1 MCYFVLVTISSN
13 IYCKMNRLIS
23 TIFLAMALLM
33 PMAVSARED
42 ELAKIL
48 EQCLLRE
55 ANSPDSIEYNLQYLE
70 KVREGK
76 SGTARA
82 VYSAALG
89 QLYAMRAYSDATGA
103 WRRRSLELFR
113 EALTEPELL
122 YNAPTKD
129 WLPVVKRGK
138 DEKVYGRNMLYV
150 VWKAARY
157 WVPVDSV
164 MSEQELIDFY
174 VAHGNSKPAQVKA
187 EKERLWAIRDSIRDA
202 APKLRVYMAKVYYPG
217 DSLELTIEDS
227 VNVKQ
232 VQWRLLDSRGKLL
245 EKNPLVAPTK
255 PGRYIMEFSCKTDAR
270 LREKPKKLKKNFV
283 VSALQYFVTDMPG
296 KQARATVVDAR
307 TGKPIPEATVI
318 KGKEKNT
325 VRNTVRVVLGAD
337 SCLPEIA
344 YYDSYQYSAPS
355 YKEQSRV
362 AIYTDRSIYRPGQ
375 KVQMSAILYSMKHWE
390 AQVRQST
397 ECRVQL
403 QEQRTRKVLADT
415 TLRSDDFGSLSASL
429 EIPMDAELGNYW
441 VRVDGTVHDIR
452 VEEYKRPVF
461 YVEMDERDMEVSV
474 LPMEEE
480 EEEEGEEEEVKD
492 SIIYMSGRAMNYDG
506 TPLRGGRVTA
516 TARRMTCWWWRGMSA
531 DESRHLDTVYT
542 DMEGRFVLAVPVS
555 RAYTYRY
562 APRVKVDVSV
572 LSAQGETQT
581 DYAFVRL
588 FADPPMVETG
598 KRAKEWVEC
607 PVDSFDAQTPARL
620 EFRMP
625 AGEQRYV
632 FLTAFAGESVAIDTV
647 MLMTD
652 TLTCMDI
659 PYKDSYADGIRL
671 MATYVLDGLVRS
683 KNILLYK
690 RLPDTRLHLH
700 WETFRDFTQPGAT
713 EQWTMRVTDA
723 KGQPVDAN
731 VMLGMYDAS
740 LDAFGANEWKFVLPM
755 NHSLPYAQQSR
766 EGWFYKLD
774 MLCEMK
780 FYVWYPK
787 IPQYEYS
794 TFNQDYFNRKNVTM
808 LFERTFSGGT
818 QRYIKVNSP
827 GAGMAELEESAQ
839 IQEDDIFAGVDVR
852 TDFSETAMF
861 MPQLRT
867 DAEGRVA
874 ITFTM
879 PQSLTT
885 WRLNGLAHTR
895 DMRVGTLSDKVVA
908 RKALTAKLHLPRF
921 VREKDHLS
929 FSVQVSN
936 TGEAAQQGKVQVQ
949 VMDAQTDRVLVK
961 KTMAFQVDKDR
972 DSVLVISCDVPE
984 GIEGLKFKAVAIAG
998 KDSDGEQREIPVLSS
1013 VVVLTESKALTLE
1026 AGQSETVDLA
1036 GLFPADAQDKRVI
1049 VEKITDPV
1057 QVALDALPQAAQPEY
1072 GDVLSCAAAY
1082 YAAHRLGLPDT
1093 TIYINKVY
1101 TMQKEDGSMPWY
1113 PGLAGNAYLT
1123 REVGYLLA
1131 RLNSVNP
1138 NAQKVMA
1145 GIKRYLKTSLKE
1157 SIEKRKEY
1165 NKDWTP
1171 WLSDLRTLY
1180 VLVKDGEADKESLQL
1195 VKKVLKRLPDNMED
1209 MDSEYIAIAMIVKHA
1224 LKEAVLK
1231 DGVEVLKFRLN
1242 HKDGTY
1248 LAYRGGSW
1256 PSIDRRLHIHTQVM
1270 EAWQTVCPEDTATIR
1285 GMQYWLLNQKRTQ
1298 GWKSPI
1304 DCIDAVYALTGGN
1317 IRRVAD
1323 ATSVVQRDTL
1333 DLTRNK
1339 SVVIK
1344 NDGEDVMWAS
1354 VYGEYTLPVEQV
1366 KNAGTDFALQ
1376 RIFSSAEP
1384 KVGDRIKERIVID
1397 AKRDC
1402 EYVVLSV
1409 PRAGCA
1415 EPVSKLSGCAWQKGL
1430 TYYMQVRDD
1439 RTDYFIP
1446 ALPHGKYVLET
1457 EMTVE
1462 RLGGYATGVPT
1473 IKCCYAEEFRAH
1485 GENDNLIID

>member
-1 MCYFVLVTISSN
+1 
-13 IYCKMNRLIS
+13 MNRLIS

-33 PMAVSARED
+33 PMAVGARED
-42 ELAKIL
+42 ELAQIL

-70 KVREGK
+70 SVRESK

-89 QLYAMRAYSDATGA
+89 QLYAKRAYSDATGA

-113 EALTEPELL
+113 EALAEPELL

-150 VWKAARY
+150 VWKAAHD

-187 EKERLWAIRDSIRDA
+187 EKERLWAIRDSILDA
-202 APKLRVYMAKVYYPG
+202 APKLRVYMAEVYYPG
-217 DSLELTIEDS
+217 DSLNLTIEDS

-255 PGRYIMEFSCKTDAR
+255 PGRYIMEFSCKTDVR
-270 LREKPKKLKKNFV
+270 LWEKPKKVKKNFV
-283 VSALQYFVTDMPG
+283 VSALQCFVTDMPG
-296 KQARATVVDAR
+296 KQVRVTAVDAR
-307 TGKPIPEATVI
+307 TGKPMPEATVI

-355 YKEQSRV
+355 SKEQSRV

-375 KVQMSAILYSMKHWE
+375 KVQMSSILYSMKHWE

-415 TLRSDDFGSLSASL
+415 TLRSDDFGTLSATM

-531 DESRHLDTVYT
+531 DETRHLDTVYT

-598 KRAKEWVEC
+598 KRAKEWLEC

-647 MLMTD
+647 MLLTD

-659 PYKDSYADGIRL
+659 PYKDSYADGLRL
-671 MATYVLDGLVRS
+671 MATYVLDGMVRS
-683 KNILLYK
+683 KNIPLYK

-755 NHSLPYAQQSR
+755 NHYLPYTQQWSM
-766 EGWFYKLD
+766 GWFYKLD

-794 TFNQDYFNRKNVTM
+794 AFNQDYFNRKNVTM

-827 GAGMAELEESAQ
+827 SAGMAGMEESAQ

-867 DAEGRVA
+867 DAEGRVS

-885 WRLNGLAHTR
+885 WRLNGLAHTK
-895 DMRVGTLSDKVVA
+895 DMRSGTLSDKVVA

-949 VMDAQTDRVLVK
+949 VMDAQTDRVLMK
-961 KTMAFQVDKDR
+961 KTMAFLVDKDR
-972 DSVLVISCDVPE
+972 DSVLVFSCDVPE

-1013 VVVLTESKALTLE
+1013 VVELTESKALTLE
-1026 AGQSETVDLA
+1026 AGQSETVNLA
-1036 GLFPADAQDKRVI
+1036 DLFPVGAQDKRVI
-1049 VEKITDPV
+1049 VEKVADPV
-1057 QVALDALPQAAQPEY
+1057 QMALDALPKAAQPSN
-1072 GDVLSCAAAY
+1072 GDVLSYAAAY
-1082 YAAHRLGLPDT
+1082 YAACKLGLPDT
-1093 TIYINKVY
+1093 TLYINKVY
-1101 TMQKEDGSMPWY
+1101 TMQKEDGSMPWF

-1131 RLNSVNP
+1131 RLNSA
-1138 NAQKVMA
+1138 NANARRVMT
-1145 GIKRYLKTSLKE
+1145 GIKRYLKASLEE
-1157 SIEKRKEY
+1157 SIEKRKEH

-1180 VLVKDGEADKESLQL
+1180 VLVKDGEADKETLQL
-1195 VKKVLKRLPDNMED
+1195 VKKVLKRLPDNMEE

-1231 DGVEVLKFRLN
+1231 DGVKVLEFRLN

-1304 DCIDAVYALTGGN
+1304 DCIDAVYALTGGKMQKK
-1317 IRRVAD
+1317 AEP
-1323 ATSVVQRDTL
+1323 ASVVQRDTL
-1333 DLTRNK
+1333 DISKNK
-1339 SVVIK
+1339 SVVIT
-1344 NDGEDVMWAS
+1344 NNGDGVVWAA

-1366 KNAGTDFALQ
+1366 KSAGTDFALQ
-1376 RIFSSAEP
+1376 RTFSTTEP
-1384 KVGDRIKERIVID
+1384 KVGDRIKERIVIE

-1430 TYYMQVRDD
+1430 SYYMEVRDD

-1462 RLGGYATGVPT
+1462 RKGNYASGVPT

-1485 GENDNLIID
+1485 GENVRMIVKE

>member
-1 MCYFVLVTISSN
+1 MY
-13 IYCKMNRLIS
+13 MS
-23 TIFLAMALLM
+23 TIIGMFKKLLVVLLLM
-33 PMAVSARED
+33 LPIMGYARED

-70 KVREGK
+70 KVRESK

-113 EALTEPELL
+113 EALAEPELL

-174 VAHGNSKPAQVKA
+174 VAHGNRKPAQV
-187 EKERLWAIRDSIRDA
+187 ETELERLWAIRDSIRDA

-217 DSLELTIEDS
+217 DSLNLTIEDS

-232 VQWRLLDSRGKLL
+232 VQWRLLDSRGRLL
-245 EKNPLVAPTK
+245 DKNPLVAPTK
-255 PGRYIMEFSCKTDAR
+255 PGRYIMEFSCKTDAC

-325 VRNTVRVVLGAD
+325 VRKTVRVVLGAD
-337 SCLPEIA
+337 SCLPEIE
-344 YYDSYQYSAPS
+344 YYDSYHYSAPS
-355 YKEQSRV
+355 SKEQSRV

-415 TLRSDDFGSLSASL
+415 TLRSDDFGTLSATM

-452 VEEYKRPVF
+452 VEEYKRPAF

-516 TARRMTCWWWRGMSA
+516 TARRMTCWWWRGVSA
-531 DESRHLDTVYT
+531 DETRHLDTVYT

-607 PVDSFDAQTPARL
+607 PVDSFDATTPARL

-652 TLTCMDI
+652 TLTCMEI
-659 PYKDSYADGIRL
+659 PYKDSYADGLRL
-671 MATYVLDGLVRS
+671 MATYVLDGMVRS
-683 KNILLYK
+683 KNIPLYK

-713 EQWTMRVTDA
+713 EQWTMHVTDA

-755 NHSLPYAQQSR
+755 NHSLPYAQQRR

-780 FYVWYPK
+780 FNVWYPK

-794 TFNQDYFNRKNVTM
+794 TFNQDYFNRKNAVV
-808 LFERTFSGGT
+808 LFEREFSGGT

-827 GAGMAELEESAQ
+827 SAGMAEMEESAQ

-929 FSVQVSN
+929 FSVRITN

-961 KTMAFQVDKDR
+961 KTMAFLVDKDR
-972 DSVLVISCDVPE
+972 DSVLVFSCDVPE
-984 GIEGLKFKAVAIAG
+984 GLKGLKFKALAIAG

-1013 VVVLTESKALTLE
+1013 VVALTESRALTLE

-1057 QVALDALPQAAQPEY
+1057 QVALDALPQVAQPEY

-1093 TIYINKVY
+1093 TLYINKVY

-1131 RLNSVNP
+1131 RLGSG
-1138 NAQKVMA
+1138 NANARKVMA
-1145 GIKRYLKTSLKE
+1145 GIKRYLKATLEE

-1171 WLSDLRTLY
+1171 WLGDLRTLY
-1180 VLVKDGEADKESLQL
+1180 VLVKDGDTDKETLQL
-1195 VKKVLKRLPDNMED
+1195 VKKVLKRLPDNLEE

-1231 DGVEVLKFRLN
+1231 DGVAVLRTRLN

-1270 EAWQTVCPEDTATIR
+1270 EAWHTVCPEDTATIR

-1304 DCIDAVYALTGGN
+1304 DCIDAVYALTGG
-1317 IRRVAD
+1317 RMQKTDKA
-1323 ATSVVQRDTL
+1323 ASLVQRDTL
-1333 DLTRNK
+1333 DVSRRK

-1344 NDGEDVMWAS
+1344 NDGKQTMWAA
-1354 VYGEYTLPVEQV
+1354 VYAEYTLPVDKVEGAGMDISLERSF
-1366 KNAGTDFALQ
+1366 NAQT
-1376 RIFSSAEP
+1376 P
-1384 KVGDRIKERIVID
+1384 KVGDRIKERILID
-1397 AKRDC
+1397 AKRDY

-1409 PRAGCA
+1409 PRAGCT
-1415 EPVSKLSGCAWQKGL
+1415 EPVSKLSGCGWQKGL
-1430 TYYMQVRDD
+1430 SYYMQVRDD

-1457 EMTVE
+1457 ELTVE
-1462 RLGGYATGVPT
+1462 RKGAYASGVPS
-1473 IKCCYAEEFRAH
+1473 IRCCYAEEFRAH
-1485 GENDNLIID
+1485 GVNEVVEVGE

>member
-1 MCYFVLVTISSN
+1 MSTIIGMFRKLLVVLVFVLPIMG
-13 IYCKMNRLIS
+13 Y
-23 TIFLAMALLM
+23 
-33 PMAVSARED
+33 ARED
-42 ELAKIL
+42 ELAGIL
-48 EQCLLRE
+48 EKCLQRE
-55 ANSPDSIEYNLQYLE
+55 MVSPDSIEYNLQLLE
-70 KVREGK
+70 KERAGKTGVR
-76 SGTARA
+76 RA
-82 VYSAALG
+82 VYTAALA
-89 QLYAMRAYSDATGA
+89 QLYAMRAYSDATGE
-103 WRRRSLELFR
+103 WRKRSLQLFR
-113 EALTEPELL
+113 EALAEPELL
-122 YNAPTKD
+122 YNARTKD
-129 WLPVVKRGK
+129 WLPIVERGK
-138 DEKVYGRNMLYV
+138 DEKVYGSNMLYV
-150 VWKAARY
+150 VWRAAY
-157 WVPVDSV
+157 DWCPQDSV

-174 VAHGNSKPAQVKA
+174 VSYGNSKPAQVKA
-187 EKERLWAIRDSIRDA
+187 EKERLWAIRDSILDA
-202 APKLRVYMAKVYYPG
+202 APKLRVYMAEVYYPG
-217 DSLELTIEDS
+217 DSLNLTIEDS

-255 PGRYIMEFSCKTDAR
+255 PGRYIMEFSSKTDVR
-270 LREKPKKLKKNFV
+270 LWKKPKKVKKNFV
-283 VSALQYFVTDMPG
+283 VSALQCFVTDMPG
-296 KQARATVVDAR
+296 KQVRVTAVDAR
-307 TGKPIPEATVI
+307 TGKPMPEATVI

-325 VRNTVRVVLGAD
+325 VLNTVRVVLGAD

-344 YYDSYQYSAPS
+344 YYDSYNYSAPS
-355 YKEQSRV
+355 SREQSRV

-403 QEQRTRKVLADT
+403 QEPRTRKVLADT
-415 TLRSDDFGSLSASL
+415 TLRSDDFGSLSATL
-429 EIPMDAELGNYW
+429 EIPMDAELGSYW
-441 VRVDGTVHDIR
+441 VRVDGTVHEIR

-480 EEEEGEEEEVKD
+480 EDEAKD
-492 SIIYMSGRAMNYDG
+492 SIIYVSGRAMNYDG

-516 TARRMTCWWWRGMSA
+516 TARRMTCWWWRRMFA

-598 KRAKEWVEC
+598 KRAKEWLEC

-625 AGEQRYV
+625 AGKQRYV

-671 MATYVLDGLVRS
+671 MATYVLDGMVRS
-683 KNILLYK
+683 KNIPLYK

-755 NHSLPYAQQSR
+755 NHSLPYTQQWSM
-766 EGWFYKLD
+766 GWFYKLG
-774 MLCEMK
+774 MLCAMN
-780 FYVWYPK
+780 FDVWYPK
-787 IPQYEYS
+787 IPKYEFS
-794 TFNQDYFNRKNVTM
+794 AFNQDYFNRKNAVV
-808 LFERTFSGGT
+808 LFEREFSGGT

-827 GAGMAELEESAQ
+827 SAGMAEMEESAQ

-861 MPQLRT
+861 MPRLRT

-874 ITFTM
+874 ISFTM

-885 WRLNGLAHTR
+885 WNLNGLAHTR
-895 DMRVGTLSDKVVA
+895 DMRVGTLGEKIVA

-921 VREKDHLS
+921 VREQDVLS
-929 FSVQVSN
+929 FTVQVNN
-936 TGEAAQQGKVQVQ
+936 TGTAMQKGKVQVQ
-949 VMDAQTDRVLVK
+949 VMDAQTDKVLMK
-961 KTMAFQVDKDR
+961 KTVKFAVAQER
-972 DSVLVISCDVPE
+972 DTVYTFTYPVAQGL
-984 GIEGLKFKAVAIAG
+984 EGLKFKAVALAD

-1013 VVVLTESKALTLE
+1013 VVTLTESKALTLE
-1026 AGQSETVDLA
+1026 PGESEKVILA
-1036 GLFPADAQDKRVI
+1036 DLFPAGAQDRRVI
-1049 VEKITDPV
+1049 VEKVADPV
-1057 QVALDALPQAAQPEY
+1057 QTALEALPKVVQPSAN
-1072 GDVLSCAAAY
+1072 DVLSYASAY
-1082 YAAHRLGLPDT
+1082 YAAHKLGLPDT

-1101 TMQKEDGSMPWY
+1101 TMQKENGSMPWY

-1131 RLNSVNP
+1131 RLGSG
-1138 NAQKVMA
+1138 NANARKVMA
-1145 GIKRYLKTSLKE
+1145 GIKRYLKATLE
-1157 SIEKRKEY
+1157 EGIEKRKEY

-1171 WLSDLRTLY
+1171 WLGDLRTLY
-1180 VLVKDGEADKESLQL
+1180 VLVKDGEADKETLQL
-1195 VKKVLKRLPDNMED
+1195 VKKVLKRLPDNLEE

-1231 DGVEVLKFRLN
+1231 DGVAVLRTRLN

-1270 EAWQTVCPEDTATIR
+1270 EAWHTVCPEDTATIR
-1285 GMQYWLLNQKRTQ
+1285 GMQYWLLDQKRTQ

-1304 DCIDAVYALTGGN
+1304 DCIDAVYALTGGMMQKDT
-1317 IRRVAD
+1317 D
-1323 ATSVVQRDTL
+1323 AVFSVQRDTL
-1333 DLTRNK
+1333 DISKNK

-1344 NDGEDVMWAS
+1344 NDGKSVMWAA
-1354 VYGEYTLPVEQV
+1354 VYGEYALPIGQVESAGMDISLERRF
-1366 KNAGTDFALQ
+1366 NAKTPQ
-1376 RIFSSAEP
+1376 
-1384 KVGDRIKERIVID
+1384 VGDRIKESILID
-1397 AKRDC
+1397 AKRDY

-1409 PRAGCA
+1409 PRAGCT
-1415 EPVSKLSGCAWQKGL
+1415 EPVSKLSGCGWQKGL
-1430 TYYMQVRDD
+1430 SFYMQVRDD

-1457 EMTVE
+1457 ELTVE
-1462 RLGGYATGVPT
+1462 RKGAYASGVPA
-1473 IKCCYAEEFRAH
+1473 IRCCYAEEFRAH
-1485 GENDNLIID
+1485 GVNEIVEVRE

>member
-1 MCYFVLVTISSN
+1 M
-13 IYCKMNRLIS
+13 S
-23 TIFLAMALLM
+23 TIIEMFRKLLVVLLLM
-33 PMAVSARED
+33 LPIMGYARED
-42 ELAKIL
+42 ELAGIL
-48 EQCLLRE
+48 EKCLLRE
-55 ANSPDSIEYNLQYLE
+55 MVSPDSIEYNLQLLE
-70 KVREGK
+70 KERAGKTGVR
-76 SGTARA
+76 RA
-82 VYSAALG
+82 VYTAALA
-89 QLYAMRAYSDATGA
+89 QLYAMRAYSDATGE
-103 WRRRSLELFR
+103 WRKRSLQLFR
-113 EALTEPELL
+113 EALAEPELL
-122 YNAPTKD
+122 YNARTKD
-129 WLPVVKRGK
+129 WLPIVERGK
-138 DEKVYGRNMLYV
+138 DEKVYGSNMLYV
-150 VWKAARY
+150 VWRAAY
-157 WVPVDSV
+157 DWCPQDSV

-174 VAHGNSKPAQVKA
+174 VSYGNSKPAQVKA
-187 EKERLWAIRDSIRDA
+187 EKERLWAIRDSILDA
-202 APKLRVYMAKVYYPG
+202 APKLRVYMAEVYYPG
-217 DSLELTIEDS
+217 DSLNLTIEDS

-255 PGRYIMEFSCKTDAR
+255 PGRYIMEFSSKTDVR
-270 LREKPKKLKKNFV
+270 LWKKPKKVKKNFV
-283 VSALQYFVTDMPG
+283 VSALQCFVTDMPG
-296 KQARATVVDAR
+296 KQVRVTAVDAR
-307 TGKPIPEATVI
+307 TGKPMPEATVI

-325 VRNTVRVVLGAD
+325 VLNTVRVVLGAD

-344 YYDSYQYSAPS
+344 YYDSYNYSAPS
-355 YKEQSRV
+355 SKEQSRV

-403 QEQRTRKVLADT
+403 QEPRTRKVLADT
-415 TLRSDDFGSLSASL
+415 TLRSDDFGSLSATL
-429 EIPMDAELGNYW
+429 EIPMDAELGSYW
-441 VRVDGTVHDIR
+441 VRVDGTVHEIR

-480 EEEEGEEEEVKD
+480 EDEAKD
-492 SIIYMSGRAMNYDG
+492 SIIYVSGRAMNYDG

-516 TARRMTCWWWRGMSA
+516 TARRMTCWWWRRMSA

-598 KRAKEWVEC
+598 KRAKEWLEC

-625 AGEQRYV
+625 AGKQRYV

-671 MATYVLDGLVRS
+671 MATYVLDGMVRS
-683 KNILLYK
+683 KNIPLYK

-740 LDAFGANEWKFVLPM
+740 LDAFGANEWKFALPI
-755 NHSLPYAQQSR
+755 NHYLPYTQQWSM
-766 EGWFYKLD
+766 GWFYKLG
-774 MLCEMK
+774 MLCAMN
-780 FYVWYPK
+780 FDVWYPK
-787 IPQYEYS
+787 IPKYEYS
-794 TFNQDYFNRKNVTM
+794 AFNQDYFNRKNAVV
-808 LFERTFSGGT
+808 LFEREFSGGT

-827 GAGMAELEESAQ
+827 SAGMAEMEESAQ

-861 MPQLRT
+861 MPRLRT

-874 ITFTM
+874 ISFTM

-885 WRLNGLAHTR
+885 WNLNGLAHTR
-895 DMRVGTLSDKVVA
+895 DMRVGTLGEKIVA

-921 VREKDHLS
+921 VREQDVLS
-929 FSVQVSN
+929 FTVQVNN
-936 TGEAAQQGKVQVQ
+936 TGTAMQKGKVQVQ
-949 VMDAQTDRVLVK
+949 VMDAQTDKVLMK
-961 KTMAFQVDKDR
+961 KTVKFAVAQER
-972 DSVLVISCDVPE
+972 DTVYTFTYPVAQGL
-984 GIEGLKFKAVAIAG
+984 EGLKFKAVALAD

-1013 VVVLTESKALTLE
+1013 VVTLTESKALTLE
-1026 AGQSETVDLA
+1026 PGESEKVILA
-1036 GLFPADAQDKRVI
+1036 DLFPAGAQDRRVI
-1049 VEKITDPV
+1049 VEKVADPV
-1057 QVALDALPQAAQPEY
+1057 QTALEALPKVVQPSAN
-1072 GDVLSCAAAY
+1072 DVLSYASAY
-1082 YAAHRLGLPDT
+1082 YAAHKLGLPDT

-1101 TMQKEDGSMPWY
+1101 TMQKENGSMPWY

-1131 RLNSVNP
+1131 RLGSG
-1138 NAQKVMA
+1138 NANARKVMA
-1145 GIKRYLKTSLKE
+1145 GIKRYLKATLE
-1157 SIEKRKEY
+1157 EGIEKRKEY

-1171 WLSDLRTLY
+1171 WLGDLRTLY
-1180 VLVKDGEADKESLQL
+1180 VLVKDGEADKETLQL
-1195 VKKVLKRLPDNMED
+1195 VKKVLKRLPDNLEE

-1231 DGVEVLKFRLN
+1231 DGVAVLRTRLN

-1270 EAWQTVCPEDTATIR
+1270 EAWHTVCPEDTATIR
-1285 GMQYWLLNQKRTQ
+1285 GMQYWLLDQKRTQ

-1304 DCIDAVYALTGGN
+1304 DCIDAVYALTGGMMQKDT
-1317 IRRVAD
+1317 D
-1323 ATSVVQRDTL
+1323 AVFSVQRDTL
-1333 DLTRNK
+1333 DISKNK

-1344 NDGEDVMWAS
+1344 NDGKSVMWAA
-1354 VYGEYTLPVEQV
+1354 VYGEYALPIGQVESAGMDISLERRF
-1366 KNAGTDFALQ
+1366 NAKTPQ
-1376 RIFSSAEP
+1376 
-1384 KVGDRIKERIVID
+1384 VGDRIKESILID
-1397 AKRDC
+1397 AKRDY
-1402 EYVVLSV
+1402 EYVVLNV
-1409 PRAGCA
+1409 PRAGCT
-1415 EPVSKLSGCAWQKGL
+1415 EPVSKLSCCGWQKGL
-1430 TYYMQVRDD
+1430 SFYMQVRDD

-1457 EMTVE
+1457 ELTVE
-1462 RLGGYATGVPT
+1462 RKGAYASGVPA
-1473 IKCCYAEEFRAH
+1473 IRCCYAEEFRAH
-1485 GENDNLIID
+1485 GVNEIVEVRE

>member
-1 MCYFVLVTISSN
+1 MY
-13 IYCKMNRLIS
+13 MS
-23 TIFLAMALLM
+23 TIIEMFRKLLVVLLLM
-33 PMAVSARED
+33 LPIMGYARED
-42 ELAKIL
+42 ELAQIL

-70 KVREGK
+70 KVRESK

-89 QLYAMRAYSDATGA
+89 QLYAKRAYSDATGA

-113 EALTEPELL
+113 EALAEPELL

-150 VWKAARY
+150 VWEAAHD
-157 WVPVDSV
+157 WVPVDLV

-174 VAHGNSKPAQVKA
+174 VSHGNRKPAQV
-187 EKERLWAIRDSIRDA
+187 ETELERLWAIRDSIRDA

-217 DSLELTIEDS
+217 DSLNLTIEDS

-232 VQWRLLDSRGKLL
+232 VQWRLLDSRGRLL
-245 EKNPLVAPTK
+245 DKNPLVAPTK

-296 KQARATVVDAR
+296 KLARATVVDAR

-344 YYDSYQYSAPS
+344 YYDSYHYSAPS
-355 YKEQSRV
+355 SKEQSRV

-415 TLRSDDFGSLSASL
+415 TLRSDDFGSLSATL

-452 VEEYKRPVF
+452 VEEYKRPAF

-516 TARRMTCWWWRGMSA
+516 TARRMTCWWWRGVSA

-598 KRAKEWVEC
+598 KRAKEWLEC
-607 PVDSFDAQTPARL
+607 PVDSFDATTPARL

-671 MATYVLDGLVRS
+671 MATYVLDGMVRS

-794 TFNQDYFNRKNVTM
+794 AFNQDYFNRKNAVV

-818 QRYIKVNSP
+818 QRYLKVNSP
-827 GAGMAELEESAQ
+827 SAGMAEMEESAQ

-861 MPQLRT
+861 MPRLRT

-874 ITFTM
+874 ISFTM

-885 WRLNGLAHTR
+885 WNLNGLAHTR
-895 DMRVGTLSDKVVA
+895 DMRVGTLGEKIVA

-921 VREKDHLS
+921 VREQDVLS
-929 FSVQVSN
+929 FTVQVNN
-936 TGEAAQQGKVQVQ
+936 TGTAMQKGKMQVQ
-949 VMDAQTDRVLVK
+949 VMDAQTDKVLMK
-961 KTMAFQVDKDR
+961 KTVKFTVAQER
-972 DSVLVISCDVPE
+972 DTVYTFTYPVVQGL
-984 GIEGLKFKAVAIAG
+984 EGLRFKAVALAD

-1013 VVVLTESKALTLE
+1013 VVTLTESKALTLE
-1026 AGQSETVDLA
+1026 PGEGEKVILA
-1036 GLFPADAQDKRVI
+1036 DLFPAEAQDRRVI
-1049 VEKITDPV
+1049 VEKVADPV
-1057 QVALDALPQAAQPEY
+1057 QTALEALPKVAQPSAN
-1072 GDVLSCAAAY
+1072 DVLSYASAY
-1082 YAAHRLGLPDT
+1082 YAAHKLGLPDT

-1131 RLNSVNP
+1131 RLGSD
-1138 NAQKVMA
+1138 NANARKVMA
-1145 GIKRYLKTSLKE
+1145 GIKRYLKATLE
-1157 SIEKRKEY
+1157 EGIEKRKEY

-1171 WLSDLRTLY
+1171 WLGDLRTLY
-1180 VLVKDGEADKESLQL
+1180 VLVKDGEADKETLQL
-1195 VKKVLKRLPDNMED
+1195 VKKVLKRLPDNLEE

-1224 LKEAVLK
+1224 LKETVLK
-1231 DGVEVLKFRLN
+1231 DGVAVLRTRLN

-1270 EAWQTVCPEDTATIR
+1270 EAWHTVCPEDTATIR

-1304 DCIDAVYALTGGN
+1304 DCIDAVYALTGG
-1317 IRRVAD
+1317 RMQKGTD
-1323 ATSVVQRDTL
+1323 AVSAVQRDTM
-1333 DLTRNK
+1333 DISRNK

-1344 NDGEDVMWAS
+1344 NDGKQTMWAA
-1354 VYGEYTLPVEQV
+1354 VYAEYTLPVDKVESAGMDISLERSF
-1366 KNAGTDFALQ
+1366 NAQT
-1376 RIFSSAEP
+1376 P
-1384 KVGDRIKERIVID
+1384 KVGDRIKERILID
-1397 AKRDC
+1397 AKRDY

-1409 PRAGCA
+1409 PRAGCT
-1415 EPVSKLSGCAWQKGL
+1415 EPVSKLSGCDWQKGL
-1430 TYYMQVRDD
+1430 SYYMQVRDD

-1457 EMTVE
+1457 ELTVE
-1462 RLGGYATGVPT
+1462 RKGAYASGVPS
-1473 IKCCYAEEFRAH
+1473 IRCCYAEEFRAH
-1485 GENDNLIID
+1485 GVNEVVEVGE